1 MVQVLRADDL
11 GPGEGRR
18 VLVGKHPVAVFH
30 AEGRLFAIDD
40 TCTHQDASLSEGWL
54 DGCLIECPLH
64 ASFFD
69 LRTGEVTSPPAKT
82 PVRTYRV
89 EVRDG
94 MIDVDLDRQGMT
106 A

>member
-18 VLVGKHPVAVFH
+18 VVVGNHPVAVFH
-30 AEGRLFAIDD
+30 TEGRLFAIDD

-54 DGCLIECPLH
+54 EGCLIECPLH

-69 LRTGEVTSPPAKT
+69 LRTGEVTSPPAKK
-82 PVRTYRV
+82 PVRTYHV

-94 MIDVDLDRQGMT
+94 MIEVDLDRRGAT

>member
-11 GPGEGRR
+11 SPGEGRR
-18 VLVGKHPVAVFH
+18 VLVGNHPVAVFH

-54 DGCLIECPLH
+54 EGCLIECPLH

-69 LRTGEVTSPPAKT
+69 LRTGEVTSPPAKHR
-82 PVRTYRV
+82 VRTYHV
-89 EVRDG
+89 EVHDG
-94 MIDVDLDRQGMT
+94 MIEVDLDRQGAT